1 MKTTIKDIAQATGL
15 SPATV
20 SLVLNNRP
28 SRISDATRERV
39 LAAAA
44 ELGYRSNSAAVS
56 LRTGRSYSLGLIVP
70 DIRNDYY
77 ATYAKGMEDACQEM
91 GWSLILC
98 STNGNPERE
107 RQYIETLQA
116 KSIDGIAVV
125 TTPPLTG
132 TQSFEA
138 NRDLIL
144 RMQIP
149 LVQMDL
155 TGYREPINAVVCD
168 HEKGGYMATRHLI
181 SLGHQKIAFITGPS
195 SLEGSSSRLK
205 GCMRAFHDY
214 GLPWDDKMLYEG
226 DYTYAA
232 GLDGI
237 DYLSDR
243 DFTAVFA
250 FNDLMA
256 YGVYNG
262 LAKYSL
268 SVPEDVSVVG
278 YDDHF
283 LSSIIS
289 VPLTTIRQPIY
300 EMGKE
305 AARILIYKTE
315 HPDTKPVIT
324 WFDLKLIV
332 RKSTRKIC

>member
-1 MKTTIKDIAQATGL
+1 MKATIKDIAQATGL

-28 SRISDATRERV
+28 SRISEATRERV

-77 ATYAKGMEDACQEM
+77 STYAKGMEDTCQKM

-116 KSIDGIAVV
+116 KSIDGIGIV
-125 TTPPLTG
+125 TTPPTRA
-132 TQSFEA
+132 QSFEA

-144 RMQIP
+144 RMHIP

-155 TGYREPINAVVCD
+155 TCYKKPVNAVVCD
-168 HEKGGYMATRHLI
+168 HEKGGYMAVRHLI
-181 SLGHQKIAFITGPS
+181 SLGHRKIAFITGPS
-195 SLEGSSSRLK
+195 SLEGSASRLK
-205 GCMRAFHDY
+205 GCIRAFRDY
-214 GLPWDDKMLYEG
+214 GIPWDDKILYMG
-226 DYTYAA
+226 DYTYSA

-237 DYLSDR
+237 DYLTDR

-262 LAKYSL
+262 LAKYNL
-268 SVPEDVSVVG
+268 SVPEDVSVIG

-283 LSSIIS
+283 FSGIMN

-305 AARILIYKTE
+305 AARILIYKTK
-315 HPDTKPVIT
+315 HPDTEPIIT
-324 WFDLKLIV
+324 QFDLKLIV
-332 RKSTRKIC
+332 RKSTRRI